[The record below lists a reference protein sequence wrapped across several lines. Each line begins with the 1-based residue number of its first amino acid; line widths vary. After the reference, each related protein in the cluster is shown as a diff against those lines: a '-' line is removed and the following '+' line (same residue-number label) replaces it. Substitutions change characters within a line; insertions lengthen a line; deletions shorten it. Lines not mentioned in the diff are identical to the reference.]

1 MKFPVVT
8 VTLVSAALLY
18 VLWDQSQEPPAPLD
32 PSQFANLAAEPV
44 ERGRIVDWA
53 VSQVPQLCEEATGAA
68 VGASAHA
75 ECLEASRKRESS
87 CRRAAADQF
96 PALVATE
103 AGFRDLAI
111 STMNCLVPQS
121 ARL

>member
-18 VLWDQSQEPPAPLD
+18 VLWDQSQEAPAPLD
-32 PSQFANLAAEPV
+32 PSQFANLATDPV

-53 VSQVPQLCEEATGAA
+53 VTQVPQLCEEVTGSA
-68 VGASAHA
+68 VGTTAHD
-75 ECLEASRKRESS
+75 ECEKISSKREPS
-87 CRRAAADQF
+87 CRRAVADQF
-96 PALVATE
+96 PSLVASE
-103 AGFRDLAI
+103 AVFRDLAI
-111 STMNCLVPQS
+111 TTMNCLVPQS

>member
-18 VLWDQSQEPPAPLD
+18 VLWDQSREAPAPLD
-32 PSQFANLAAEPV
+32 PSRFANLAADPV

-53 VSQVPQLCEEATGAA
+53 VSQVPQLCEEVTGAA
-68 VGASAHA
+68 AGTSVHA
-75 ECLEASRKRESS
+75 DCEDTGSKREPS

-96 PALVATE
+96 PALIASE
-103 AGFRDLAI
+103 AVFRDLAI
-111 STMNCLVPQS
+111 TTMNCLVPRS

>member
-18 VLWDQSQEPPAPLD
+18 VLWDQYREQPAPVD
-32 PSQFANLAAEPV
+32 PSRFTNLSANPV
-44 ERGRIVDWA
+44 ERGVVVDWA
-53 VSQVPQLCEEATGAA
+53 VAQLPELCADATG
-68 VGASAHA
+68 SAPGSDVHRQ
-75 ECLEASRKRESS
+75 CQTRSDKRESA
-87 CRRAAADQF
+87 CRRAMADRF
-96 PALVATE
+96 PDMIASDPV
-103 AGFRDLAI
+103 FRDLAI